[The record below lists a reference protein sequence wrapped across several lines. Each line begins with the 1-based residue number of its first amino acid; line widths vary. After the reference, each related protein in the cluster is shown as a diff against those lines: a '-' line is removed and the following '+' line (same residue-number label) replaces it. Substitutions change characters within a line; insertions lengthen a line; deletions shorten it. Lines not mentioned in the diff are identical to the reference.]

1 MSSSARAAPS
11 RPHLFAFAGVCLA
24 MLTAPLIWHVARV
37 GWAAQESAPPSY
49 LPALELARERAP
61 FRREPIDD
69 LRTMRPG
76 YVIVGDSMAG
86 RLDVA
91 RLTSLT
97 RQNVAPI
104 LQNATGS
111 AHWYLVLKNYVVAS
125 GIRPKW
131 VLVFFRDTNL
141 TDPLFR
147 LGGEYRGVLDQVALD
162 REDELNAVISAR
174 TQGGWFRAHTLT
186 TDRWSRVHTLIDRM
200 YGVER
205 SRVWVE
211 PAMTAWLAR
220 VAVGR
225 QRRRAFL
232 ADVNTM
238 FELDRLRPLAS
249 ADIGAPEDRDLD
261 FRSNVTSS
269 TLPLFL
275 QLAKQ
280 HGLNLCFV
288 RVLRRP
294 QNGRPPDEPAA
305 LTQYVRDL
313 REYIEARDAVF
324 MDDRDDPEMARIAYA
339 DGDHIAR
346 AETGHYTELFLARLA
361 RFAR

>member
-1 MSSSARAAPS
+1 
-11 RPHLFAFAGVCLA
+11 
-24 MLTAPLIWHVARV
+24 
-37 GWAAQESAPPSY
+37 
-49 LPALELARERAP
+49 
-61 FRREPIDD
+61 
-69 LRTMRPG
+69 MRPG
-76 YVIVGDSMAG
+76 DVIIGGSMAG

-97 RQNVAPI
+97 QQNVAPI

-111 AHWYLVLKNYVVAS
+111 AYWYLVFKNYVVAS
-125 GIRPKW
+125 GIQPKW
-131 VLVFFRDTNL
+131 VIVFFRDTNL

-147 LGGEYRGVLDQVALD
+147 LGGEYRGVLDRVALD
-162 REDELNAVISAR
+162 REDELNAVVSAR
-174 TQGGWFRAHTLT
+174 SQGGWFRAHALT
-186 TDRWSRVHTLIDRM
+186 ADRWSRVHTLIDRM

-205 SRVWVE
+205 SRVWIE

-238 FELDRLRPLAS
+238 FELERLRPLAS

-261 FRSNVTSS
+261 LRSNVTSS

-275 QLAKQ
+275 QLAKR
-280 HGLNLCFV
+280 HDLNLCFV

-294 QNGRPPDEPAA
+294 QNGQPPDEPAA
-305 LTQYVRDL
+305 LTRYVRDL
-313 REYIEARDAVF
+313 REYIEARRPLSTTGRRAGWRRCQRG
-324 MDDRDDPEMARIAYA
+324 DDYLW
-339 DGDHIAR
+339 DGAWR
-346 AETGHYTELFLARLA
+346 ATSACSGSSSTSISSPRTFTRSWRCLASTSLDRRCLSCC
-361 RFAR
+361 RSVSRSTHSRS